1 MRFVY
6 LVYDECHGLV
16 GVYESEASADRKVI
30 ALAEDYDLDTSE
42 APLDFNSPWR
52 WGWEGCAWWVKE
64 EVLD

>member
-30 ALAEDYDLDTSE
+30 ALAEDYDLDTSK

-52 WGWEGCAWWVKE
+52 WGWEGCTWWVKE
-64 EVLD
+64 TVLG